1 MHNDKFPVPGSRFPV
16 PAIVA
21 VVAAGALMSAQAP
34 VADPLRPVAEQY
46 VKLVLA
52 VGQHDADY
60 VDAFYGPAE
69 WRTQAEAAKMPLAA
83 IDAQAAAVEAA
94 LAKITVKPD
103 PRDAEMWTLR
113 RQYLQRQLA
122 AMRSRIAMLQGR
134 KMTFDEESRALYDA
148 VAPTIPV
155 SEFEAVLKQLEEKL
169 PGSGTLIERYDRFK
183 QAFII
188 PTNRVDRVFQEAI
201 RGCRGNIPSVDMPM
215 NERFTVEYV
224 TGKSWSG
231 YNWYQGN
238 FRSLIQVNT
247 DLPIYID
254 RAIDLACHEGYPGH
268 HVYNVLLEKN
278 LVQDRGWIEFTV
290 YPLFSP
296 QSLIAE
302 GTANYGIDVAFPL
315 PARLLF
321 ERDVLFPLAGLDAKR
336 VGEYYTVLSLVDRL
350 SYAGNEA
357 ARQYLDGKID
367 RAGAVAWLEK
377 YAMYTRPRAEQ
388 RVKFIEQYR
397 SYVINYN
404 LGKDLVRAYIERKMG
419 RDRTPLRR
427 WREFAALLS
436 SPRLPS
442 GLK

>member
-1 MHNDKFPVPGSRFPV
+1 MTGQTPT
-16 PAIVA
+16 
-21 VVAAGALMSAQAP
+21 
-34 VADPLRPVAEQY
+34 ADPYRSVAEQY

-69 WRTQAEAAKMPLAA
+69 WRTEAEASKTTLAA
-83 IDAQAAAVEAA
+83 IDQQAAAAAAA
-94 LAKITVKPD
+94 LAAIAIKPD
-103 PRDAEMWTLR
+103 PSDAEMWGLR
-113 RQYLQRQLA
+113 RQYLTRQLA
-122 AMRSRIAMLQGR
+122 ALRARVAMLQG
-134 KMTFDEESRALYDA
+134 KKLTFDEESQALYDA
-148 VAPTIPV
+148 VAPTKPE
-155 SEFEAVLKQLEEKL
+155 SEFEAVLAQLSAKL
-169 PGSGTLIERYDRFK
+169 PGDGALIDRYDRYK
-183 QAFII
+183 QAFVI
-188 PTNRVDRVFQEAI
+188 PKARLDRVFQEAI
-201 RGCRGNIPSVDMPM
+201 RGCRGRMPSLGLPM
-215 NERFTVEYV
+215 QERFTVEYV
-224 TGKSWSG
+224 TNKSWSG

-247 DLPIYID
+247 DLPVYID

-268 HVYNVLLEKN
+268 HVYNALLEQH
-278 LVQDRGWIEFTV
+278 LVKSRGWIEYTV

-302 GTANYGIDVAFPL
+302 GTANYGIEVAFSL
-315 PARLLF
+315 PDRLRF
-321 ERDVLFPLAGLDAKR
+321 ERDVLFPLAGIDPDRA
-336 VGEYYTVLSLVDRL
+336 VEYYGVLELVDRL

-357 ARQYLDGKID
+357 ARRYLDGKID
-367 RAGAVAWLEK
+367 RAAAVAWLEK
-377 YAMYTRPRAEQ
+377 YAMYTKPRAEQ

-404 LGKDLVRAYIERKMG
+404 LGKDLVRAYVERKMG
-419 RDRTPLRR
+419 RDKTPIRR

>member
-1 MHNDKFPVPGSRFPV
+1 MRQKKDPRPLFLA
-16 PAIVA
+16 AIVVA
-21 VVAAGALMSAQAP
+21 GVVMSAQQP
-34 VADPLRPVAEQY
+34 ADPYRSVAEQY

-69 WRTQAEAAKMPLAA
+69 WRKEAEATKKPLTAIDTDAARVETELAA
-83 IDAQAAAVEAA
+83 IV
-94 LAKITVKPD
+94 VKPN
-103 PRDAEMWTLR
+103 PRDAEMWGLR
-113 RQYLQRQLA
+113 RQYLTRQLA
-122 AMRSRIAMLQGR
+122 ALRSRVAMLLG
-134 KMTFDEESRALYDA
+134 KKLTFDQESLALYDA
-148 VAPTIPV
+148 VAPTKPV
-155 SEFEAVLKQLEEKL
+155 AEFELVLKQLEARL
-169 PGSGTLIERYDRFK
+169 AGSGTLIERYDQFK
-183 QAFII
+183 KAFII
-188 PTNRVDRVFQEAI
+188 PTTRVDRVFQEAI
-201 RGCRGNIPSVDMPM
+201 RGCRGNMPSVDLPM
-215 NERFTVEYV
+215 QERFTVEYV
-224 TGKSWSG
+224 TNKSWSG

-238 FRSLIQVNT
+238 FKSLIQVNT

-278 LVQDRGWIEFTV
+278 LVKERGWIEYTV

-302 GTANYGIDVAFPL
+302 GTANYGIEVAFPL

-321 ERDVLFPLAGLDAKR
+321 ERDVLFPLAGIDPNR
-336 VGEYYTVLSLVDRL
+336 VADYYTVLDLVDRL

-357 ARQYLDGKID
+357 ARQYIDGKID
-367 RAGAVAWLEK
+367 RAAAVAWLEK
-377 YAMYTRPRAEQ
+377 YAMYTHPRAEQ

-404 LGKDLVRAYIERKMG
+404 LGKDLIRAYIEKRMG
-419 RDRTPLRR
+419 RDKTPTRR
-427 WREFAALLS
+427 WREFMALLS

>member
-1 MHNDKFPVPGSRFPV
+1 MRKDPRPLFWL
-16 PAIVA
+16 AIIFLGGVG
-21 VVAAGALMSAQAP
+21 VTGQTPS
-34 VADPLRPVAEQY
+34 DPYRAVAEQY

-69 WRTQAEAAKMPLAA
+69 WRKEAEAAKKPLAE
-83 IDAQAAAVEAA
+83 IDAQAAAVEKQFVQMAGLAA
-94 LAKITVKPD
+94 PPPKGPEGELWI
-103 PRDAEMWTLR
+103 LR
-113 RQYLQRQLA
+113 RQYLTRQLA
-122 AMRSRIAMLQGR
+122 ALRSRVAMLQG
-134 KMTFDEESRALYDA
+134 KKFTFDEESLALYDA
-148 VAPTIPV
+148 VAPTKPA
-155 SEFEAVLKQLEEKL
+155 SEFEAVLAQLSARL
-169 PGSGTLIERYDRFK
+169 PGEGSLIDRYDRYK
-183 QAFII
+183 QAFVI
-188 PTNRVDRVFQEAI
+188 PKARVDRVFQEAI
-201 RGCRGNIPSVDMPM
+201 RACRGRMPSLPLPM

-224 TGKSWSG
+224 TNKSWSG
-231 YNWYQGN
+231 YNWYQGD
-238 FRSLIQVNT
+238 FKSVIQVNT

-254 RAIDLACHEGYPGH
+254 RAVDLACHEGYPGH

-278 LVQDRGWIEFTV
+278 LVKDRGWIEYTV

-302 GTANYGIDVAFPL
+302 GTANYGIEMAFSL
-315 PARLLF
+315 PDRLRF
-321 ERDVLFPLAGLDAKR
+321 EGDVLFPIAGLDPTR
-336 VGEYYTVLSLVDRL
+336 VADYYTVLDLVDRL

-357 ARQYLDGKID
+357 ARQYIDGKID

-377 YAMYTRPRAEQ
+377 YAMYTKPRAEQ

-404 LGKDLVRAYIERKMG
+404 LGKDLVRAYVEKRVG
-419 RDRTPLRR
+419 REKTPLRR
-427 WREFAALLS
+427 WREFLGLIS